1 MTAPELIIGIGSPFG
16 DDRAGWAVIE
26 GLQAASPPA
35 TLKLLSLDR
44 PGPELIELMQS
55 QGRVTLIDALL
66 TEDYPPGQ
74 CMALTPAQLAQANS
88 TSSHGFGL
96 AQTLSLA
103 RALNQLPEDLQL
115 LTITIKQTSV
125 DTAMS
130 PEVASAAEAL
140 ARQLLK
146 AHQTAMGSGGVG
158 SLGSSSLSPS

>member
-16 DDRAGWAVIE
+16 DDRAGWTVIDC
-26 GLQAASPPA
+26 LRAASPPD

-66 TEDYPPGQ
+66 TEDHPPGQ
-74 CMALTPAQLAQANS
+74 CITFTPAQLAQANS

-103 RALNQLPEDLQL
+103 RALHQLPKDLQL
-115 LTITIKQTSV
+115 LAITIKETSP

-130 PEVASAAEAL
+130 PEVASAAKAL

-158 SLGSSSLSPS
+158 SSGSSSSSPS

>member
-1 MTAPELIIGIGSPFG
+1 MTAPEQIIGIGSPFG

-26 GLQAASPPA
+26 CLEAASPPG

-74 CMALTPAQLAQANS
+74 CMALTPAQLAQADS

-103 RALNQLPEDLQL
+103 HALHQLPEDLQL
-115 LTITIKQTSV
+115 LAITIKETSP

-158 SLGSSSLSPS
+158 SLGSSSSSPS